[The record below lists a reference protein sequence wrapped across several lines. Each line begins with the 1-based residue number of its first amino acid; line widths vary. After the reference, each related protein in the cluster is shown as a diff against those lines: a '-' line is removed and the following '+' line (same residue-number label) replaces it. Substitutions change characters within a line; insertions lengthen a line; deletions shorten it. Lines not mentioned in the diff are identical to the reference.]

1 MRSGKVSPE
10 FPNREIKSPIS
21 GKSLFSEDSHYELTQ
36 RNLLENTGSF
46 RRVLEHWRMI
56 LVVVIPTAA
65 MIAFSSLNLTEAIQ
79 LRKATEE
86 TISMINSAQ
95 RITDFIRALQRE
107 RGRSATFLSLTNQ
120 THESYGL
127 LQTAQ
132 RNTDEAFLSVVFET
146 LSMNN
151 SRFTKVELASILI
164 DKRNYIGNSSVTVL
178 ETLTFYTNINNAL
191 MDNLFSDINVPDGGN
206 LFSKLMVFVFLLR
219 HVDLIGLQRA
229 RIAYLFTTC
238 DFNENE
244 FQMFKYTD
252 GKAKSYLDI
261 VFNYDSS
268 IESAYRASHLD
279 TDKYLEEVSQAL
291 WLKSY
296 SDTCRNQSESERF
309 EHSAE
314 WFRNISQFI
323 DFTFIVFHNSSG
335 LLKETIS
342 TISDKANFRFALFIS
357 LQVIVTLTSFIL
369 LVWYISCVNRMTLR
383 ITKYAGEIKTKT
395 SELAM
400 EKRLTEK
407 LLYRMMPM
415 KIAQQLRADGF
426 VPAEEFAEATV
437 YFSDIVGFTTLCS
450 RSRPMQVIDL
460 LNEVYS

>member
-36 RNLLENTGSF
+36 RNLLENTGSV

-95 RITDFIRALQRE
+95 RSTDFIRALQRE

-120 THESYGL
+120 TNESYGL

-146 LSMNN
+146 LSVNN

-206 LFSKLMVFVFLLR
+206 LYSKLMVFVFLLR
-219 HVDLIGLQRA
+219 YVDLIGLQRA

-279 TDKYLEEVSQAL
+279 TDKYLEEVSEAL

-296 SDTCRNQSESERF
+296 SATCRNQTESERF

-383 ITKYAGEIKTKT
+383 ITKYASEIKTKT
-395 SELAM
+395 NELAM